1 MKKHLIITLILFIC
15 ILSVPNVCNSQ
26 SINDSINR
34 QVISFLESE
43 GVFDNVNIHKEKLV
57 HVINLSTQNE
67 LGEES
72 YGIYYFLA
80 SISHTKYYLLTKN
93 KDSFKILDIDDF
105 GNTISEVVLFL
116 NNHNTS
122 NDEMV
127 ELLEEIIKMY
137 KSNQDRSFSKTKVI
151 DP

>member
-1 MKKHLIITLILFIC
+1 
-15 ILSVPNVCNSQ
+15 
-26 SINDSINR
+26 
-34 QVISFLESE
+34 
-43 GVFDNVNIHKEKLV
+43 
-57 HVINLSTQNE
+57 
-67 LGEES
+67 
-72 YGIYYFLA
+72 
-80 SISHTKYYLLTKN
+80 LLTKN